1 MPGPAKKLRW
11 RFSHSIKLAL
21 RAYPE
26 ARVELVDAGLQLR
39 HSDPAAL
46 RRAFIVLPGSGSRS
60 PAGKRRATL
69 SAPKLRGV
77 STEIEREYKDPSVP
91 RRTSLIALD
100 SVATGQELERG
111 VVEVDR
117 LMEGRTKPHTS

>member
-46 RRAFIVLPGSGSRS
+46 RRAFIVLPGAGLRS
-60 PAGKRRATL
+60 PTGKRRATL
-69 SAPKLRGV
+69 SAPKSSGV
-77 STEIEREYKDPSVP
+77 STEIEREHTDPSVP
-91 RRTSLIALD
+91 GRMSLIALN
-100 SVATGQELERG
+100 SVATAQ
-111 VVEVDR
+111 
-117 LMEGRTKPHTS
+117 